1 MPAALEK
8 HVLYVLCIYIGNFSS
23 IWFHNCRNYL

>member
-8 HVLYVLCIYIGNFSS
+8 HVLYELYI
-23 IWFHNCRNYL
+23 